1 MPNWTV
7 DTFPISCWSKS
18 DPILRSCDQYIWQVR
33 PNNSPDASSFWS
45 SRSRCTCISTRWS
58 GSFPFSRPT
67 ESRWEKQFLCW
78 IFCHTGWTG
87 PEHNKLKR
95 QLGSSHFKIGSQE
108 LKHHAVVA
116 TAFSVVVNPVILI
129 WWLCTISMF
138 SFLLPLFRCV
148 SISST
153 YPTRWSLTDTFRF
166 LWYFLWFH
174 CVGVSG
180 PLQRV
185 RGWGGGFKNVS

>member
-1 MPNWTV
+1 MCKTFSFIRSLRPISTFSGFISLQMFKTLACKCSKHRLQWETFRIVFSLLCNPQVMPNWTV

-58 GSFPFSRPT
+58 GSFPFARPT

-95 QLGSSHFKIGSQE
+95 QLD
-108 LKHHAVVA
+108 
-116 TAFSVVVNPVILI
+116 N
-129 WWLCTISMF
+129 W
-138 SFLLPLFRCV
+138 
-148 SISST
+148 
-153 YPTRWSLTDTFRF
+153 TDTWCF
-166 LWYFLWFH
+166 LHWA
-174 CVGVSG
+174 
-180 PLQRV
+180 PL
-185 RGWGGGFKNVS
+185 KCSK

>member
-1 MPNWTV
+1 MKCVNSKVTNCATTCNTFSFIRSLRPISTFSGFISLQMFKTLACKCSMETFRIVFSLLCNPQVMPNWTV

-95 QLGSSHFKIGSQE
+95 QLD
-108 LKHHAVVA
+108 
-116 TAFSVVVNPVILI
+116 N
-129 WWLCTISMF
+129 W
-138 SFLLPLFRCV
+138 
-148 SISST
+148 
-153 YPTRWSLTDTFRF
+153 TDTWCF
-166 LWYFLWFH
+166 LHWA
-174 CVGVSG
+174 
-180 PLQRV
+180 PL
-185 RGWGGGFKNVS
+185 KCSK